1 LGLLG
6 ARRSRFPEQ
15 GYALARRG
23 FAVTG
28 KPDEEDSD
36 MARNEVWL
44 CSSSER
50 CGRPRHRGN
59 LAALVL
65 ASLAAW
71 AMQAAAAP
79 PGAQASESPQLALG
93 GETPLL
99 AADNLTAPPPAQASS
114 TERAAAAPAASA
126 APVSPPAEQSQ
137 PPAASWL
144 NDLSLHAYINQAYA
158 ISKYHQL
165 FGIPTTGTTD
175 YRTVAVQIRYA
186 MTKSDSIVTQ
196 FISFRE
202 GDSAINQL
210 HSDVELELGFYQH
223 LFADATAVKVGK
235 MQLPLGIYNE
245 IRDVGTLLPFY
256 APPNNIYL
264 ETNTARSLE
273 GVMVSRTLG
282 KDSAWSLD
290 TDLYGGGWRRL
301 EEETATGQLADARV
315 ENAVGTQIW
324 LNTPVAGL
332 RLGGSYA
339 HFDIEHDIHQV
350 DPLDPS
356 WVFAFS
362 LDASFERFYVR
373 SEMIESGLPDTIA
386 PGVITPR
393 LTYRAYYG
401 QAGYY
406 LTRKLSINLQADF
419 GAYNVGLGN
428 SGFMNLNTDYGV
440 SLVYK
445 FRPNLVAKVE
455 AHRDRGSL
463 VENVP
468 STSNTR
474 TNYGIASLAAS
485 F

>member
-1 LGLLG
+1 M
-6 ARRSRFPEQ
+6 AEKEWWPRSSLKLCCTPRC
-15 GYALARRG
+15 RG
-23 FAVTG
+23 T
-28 KPDEEDSD
+28 
-36 MARNEVWL
+36 
-44 CSSSER
+44 
-50 CGRPRHRGN
+50 

-65 ASLAAW
+65 ASLPAW
-71 AMQAAAAP
+71 APPAAAAP
-79 PGAQASESPQLALG
+79 PQASP
-93 GETPLL
+93 TP
-99 AADNLTAPPPAQASS
+99 APADP
-114 TERAAAAPAASA
+114 APAA
-126 APVSPPAEQSQ
+126 PVAEQPQ
-137 PPAASWL
+137 PAAASWL
-144 NDLSLHAYINQAYA
+144 NDISLHAYINQAYA

-165 FGIPTTGTTD
+165 YGIPTTGTTD

-223 LFADATAVKVGK
+223 QFADATAVKVGK

-273 GVMVSRTLG
+273 GLMVSRSFG
-282 KDSAWSLD
+282 RESAWSVD

-301 EEETATGQLADARV
+301 EEETATGQLANARV

-332 RLGGSYA
+332 RFGGAYS

-350 DPLDPS
+350 NPLDPS
-356 WVFAFS
+356 WVFALS

-373 SEMIESGLPDTIA
+373 SEMIESGLPDEIA

-406 LTRKLSINLQADF
+406 LTRQLSVNLQADF
-419 GAYNVGLGN
+419 GSYNIGLGN
-428 SGFMNLNTDYGV
+428 APYVNLNTDYGV

-445 FRPNLVAKVE
+445 FRPNLAAKVE

-474 TNYGIASLAAS
+474 TNYGIVSLAAS